1 MILNDNYDTN
11 TMDNKKEILDADQA
25 MEFLKTSRP
34 TFYRWLK
41 AGRIQGFKAGK
52 QWRFYKTDLVL
63 FMESTGTD
71 FVLHKNELNEV
82 IDFFEERLR
91 KKGYLSGTG
100 CPDDDDRAS
109 PDGKKRHHTQEHK

>member
-1 MILNDNYDTN
+1 MIYNEIVEIKH
-11 TMDNKKEILDADQA
+11 MDKTKEMLDADQA

-52 QWRFYKTDLVL
+52 QWRFYKSDLIQ

-71 FVLHKNELNEV
+71 FLLHVNELKEA
-82 IDFFEERLR
+82 IGFFEERLGR
-91 KKGYLSGTG
+91 KGYRL
-100 CPDDDDRAS
+100 
-109 PDGKKRHHTQEHK
+109 K